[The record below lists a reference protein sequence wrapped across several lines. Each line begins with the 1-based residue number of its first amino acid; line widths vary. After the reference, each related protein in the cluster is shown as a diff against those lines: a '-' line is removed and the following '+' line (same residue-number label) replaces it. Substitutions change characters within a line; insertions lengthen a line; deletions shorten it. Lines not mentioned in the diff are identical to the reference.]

1 MTRTEIYSWLVSLSI
16 CALAWLAAG
25 VPGLLCLIAGAIV
38 SQIDVSWIEDWHT
51 VARRAPEAQPLEK
64 KWRRMTTD
72 DFKPSARQRAARMSV
87 KRASNVVEFPAVKTA
102 ERASSRKRS

>member
-38 SQIDVSWIEDWHT
+38 SNIDVSWVEDWHKVET
-51 VARRAPEAQPLEK
+51 REPEPEAQPLEK
-64 KWRRMTTD
+64 KWKRVATD

-87 KRASNVVEFPAVKTA
+87 KRAANVIVFPKKTKV
-102 ERASSRKRS
+102 S